1 MSQRLTLPR
10 SRFLWGRILLPVLI
24 ASGLAWAGEVVAPP
38 STPPGPTAPSPDAQV
53 AESERLAK
61 QLPQRTWLAVRA
73 DGKLYWQVDGDLKS
87 TAYPI
92 KELDN
97 GGNPRLDTGIGA
109 LTVDRRLVA
118 GDSSIAALTLLP
130 RLIEHAVA
138 AGLKADELMFLE
150 GLVTGPHLSSS
161 THRVLPEGCLA
172 KTAAPARP
180 AGEREALIAAAKKVA
195 TALAG
200 SDLDTLGRRTL
211 EEVLDRLG
219 QNDVASAEADEFT
232 PSFARRIMRH
242 GWLRRVLPKSEA
254 DEQLELAMIAAEQ
267 LLPVTQFLGKDAQ
280 GRNLRLAEVKN
291 GFGLGGWILQTPE
304 RACYLRPVPRPVFY
318 EALPESGLNLVVQ
331 LAPGADPLAGRPE
344 PVAARLVSGNQ
355 VIAAWRSGK
364 PLEAALD
371 SWRRVV
377 PVRGRG
383 IANDAVAEV
392 MPPHLA
398 LVALNGDLL
407 ALVVGKDVL
416 RPPRDGSDGE
426 SARFLTDAARVL
438 PDAPSLDLIG
448 EYLFQ
453 YVHDSPD
460 SRYPQLIGNKSVK
473 GDIHQTAAQTIATN
487 AGGQFRG
494 DCDDLAEL
502 YQTIAERQGRT
513 AHVLSLPGHAAVA
526 WADRK
531 EDGRWHVY
539 LMQTGPTL
547 EFIATTLPEAL
558 EKTYKRFDVTET
570 FDPNSLGLLLRF
582 SGENTRSSW
591 RLSWRI
597 FSDADYAR
605 TMIDVQRDWHFQTY
619 ARGISKMEAMFAKG
633 DKDNA
638 NARELA
644 GLATHTGQFDKA
656 VRWTVEAL
664 ANTPQPLSKF
674 YLRQEL
680 LGHLFDASAQ
690 DPSKRAE
697 AESLAKELLDQQIP
711 QLKKQLGPSL
721 VQVGLQLTGTLAHY
735 KSQALAVRALDQ
747 CLQSATYTLIPGRDP
762 QTLPSLAEDL
772 SRFAIQV
779 KDADGQ
785 RAWREDQRLNR
796 LRRILTMYAATA
808 TEVLAGSPRGAITG
822 DAVLQD
828 AARLVQLWL
837 NDLAFSD
844 VDEPG
849 EIMFRYAQAARYYAA
864 VLGEKDF
871 GALLNAAVPPPIPA
885 VATAP
890 GVAPAPGTA
899 PAPAP
904 GHGKRIGGLAQLPLD
919 LPWIR
924 ISLPYWF
931 GRLAEQFAKDHPS
944 VDVEAV
950 QRLGRSCADAWA
962 AAQARG
968 LEHPRLQHE
977 AHLAAVITSLVN
989 RDADALRKCLQFVK
1003 AKGDKR
1009 LRDDTAQWLGDCA
1022 RALPLDWYGQVI
1034 DLWCEVLH
1042 DRQNPDAGFD
1052 KAKWFWIAWRAW
1064 LSGAHDHAL
1073 LVADRAAKEFPG
1085 DPAFAEEAKFMRAQ
1099 ARPKKP

>member
-1 MSQRLTLPR
+1 MSQRPTLHR
-10 SRFLWGRILLPVLI
+10 SGSSWSRLLLSALV
-24 ASGLAWAGEVVAPP
+24 ASGLAWAGEVVVP
-38 STPPGPTAPSPDAQV
+38 STPVGPTAPNPDAQA

-61 QLPQRTWLAVRA
+61 QLPQRSWLAVRA
-73 DGKLYWQVDGDLKS
+73 DGKLYWQVDGELKS

-92 KELDN
+92 KEIDN

-118 GDSSIAALTLLP
+118 GDSSVQALALLP

-138 AGLKADELMFLE
+138 AGLKADELMLLE
-150 GLVTGPHLSSS
+150 GLLTGPHLSSP
-161 THRVLPEGCLA
+161 THRVLPEGCLV
-172 KTAAPARP
+172 KSAAPARP
-180 AGEREALIAAAKKVA
+180 AGEREALVAAAKKVA
-195 TALAG
+195 GALAG
-200 SDLDTLGRRTL
+200 SDLDSLGRRTL

-219 QNDVASAEADEFT
+219 QNDVAGAEADEFT
-232 PSFARRIMRH
+232 PSFARRVMRH
-242 GWLRRVLPKSEA
+242 GWLRQVLPRSDA
-254 DEQLELAMIAAEQ
+254 DEQLEQAVITAERM
-267 LLPVTQFLGKDAQ
+267 LPVTQFLGKDGQ
-280 GRNLRLAEVKN
+280 GRELRLAEVRN
-291 GFGLGGWILQTPE
+291 VFGLGGWILQTPE
-304 RACYLRPVPRPVFY
+304 RVCYLRPVPRPVFY
-318 EALPESGLNLVVQ
+318 EALPETGLNLVLE
-331 LAPGADPLAGRPE
+331 LAPGSDPVAVRPE

-355 VIAAWRSGK
+355 VVASWRNGK
-364 PLEAALD
+364 PLEATLD
-371 SWRRVV
+371 AWRRVV

-383 IANDAVAEV
+383 IANDAVADI

-398 LVALNGDLL
+398 LAALNGDML
-407 ALVVGKDVL
+407 ALVMGKDVL
-416 RPPRDGSDGE
+416 RPPRDASDRE
-426 SARFLTDAARVL
+426 SARFLADAARML

-453 YVHDSPD
+453 YVYDSPD
-460 SRYPQLIGNKSVK
+460 SRYPQLIGNKTVK
-473 GDIHQTAAQTIATN
+473 GDIHQTAAQTIATS

-513 AHVLSLPGHAAVA
+513 AHVISLPGHAAVA

-539 LMQTGPTL
+539 LLQTGPSL
-547 EFIATTLPEAL
+547 EFVAPTLPEAL
-558 EKTYKRFDVTET
+558 EKTYKRFEVTET

-582 SGENTRSSW
+582 SGENTRSAW

-619 ARGISKMEAMFAKG
+619 ARGISKMEAMIAKG

-644 GLATHTGQFDKA
+644 GLATHTGQYDKS

-674 YLRQEL
+674 YLRLEL
-680 LGHLFDASAQ
+680 LAHLFDASAQ
-690 DPSKRAE
+690 DPAKRTEAE
-697 AESLAKELLDQQIP
+697 ALARELLDQQIP
-711 QLKKQLGPSL
+711 QLRKQLGPSL
-721 VQVGLQLTGTLAHY
+721 VQVGLQLTGTLAHH

-747 CLQSATYTLIPGRDP
+747 CLQSATYSLIPGRDP

-772 SRFAIQV
+772 SRFATQV
-779 KDADGQ
+779 KDAEGQ
-785 RAWREDQRLNR
+785 RAWREDPRLGR

-808 TEVLAGSPRGAITG
+808 TEVLAGAPRGAITA
-822 DAVLQD
+822 DPVLQD

-844 VDEPG
+844 GEEPG
-849 EIMFRYAQAARYYAA
+849 EIMFRYALAARYYAA

-871 GALLNAAVPPPIPA
+871 AALLNAAHPP
-885 VATAP
+885 
-890 GVAPAPGTA
+890 
-899 PAPAP
+899 PAPAAGTAGAGP
-904 GHGKRIGGLAQLPLD
+904 APDHGKRIGGLAQLPLD

-931 GRLAEQFAKDHPS
+931 SRLAEQFAKDRAT
-944 VDVEAV
+944 VDIDEVK
-950 QRLGRSCADAWA
+950 RLGLACAEAWGA
-962 AAQARG
+962 TRARG

-977 AHLAAVITSLVN
+977 AHLAAVITSLFG
-989 RDADALRKCLQFVK
+989 RDADGLRKCLQFVK

-1009 LRDDTAQWLGDCA
+1009 LRDDTAMWLGDSA

-1034 DLWCEVLH
+1034 DIWCEVLH

-1064 LSGAHDHAL
+1064 LSGGHDHAL
-1073 LVADRAAKEFPG
+1073 LVADRAAKQFPG
-1085 DPAFAEEAKFMRAQ
+1085 DPAFAEEAKFMKALP
-1099 ARPKKP
+1099 RPKKP